1 MNCAITSIQ
10 IKAQITVILFE
21 EQQGIQ
27 LKRKLNILRKPVGK
41 EDRRLVWG

>member
-1 MNCAITSIQ
+1 M
-10 IKAQITVILFE
+10 ILFE

-41 EDRRLVWG
+41 EDRRLVWGQVIQSIEQQTEEHA